1 MRLRRIIAVDLFA
14 AALAVT
20 GCGGQNKS
28 EAPAQF
34 SANPTD
40 TPIDPGKGGK
50 PGGRPKERGPST
62 TTGDG

>member
-1 MRLRRIIAVDLFA
+1 MRLTRYFTVALFG
-14 AALAVT
+14 AALAVA

-50 PGGRPKERGPST
+50 PGPKQKERGPST